1 MSRLAVTALF
11 VGAAVVTAAA
21 AYDHLVT
28 AVTDSS
34 ARTWALA
41 GYWILRAAV
50 VAAFSFFVAVR
61 VDPRRHA
68 RSPIAFIS
76 TGAALGA
83 MILLRQPAPDADTG
97 LVLLGDTVALA
108 SYIWLVVAVLYLGR
122 CFGLLPEARGLV
134 TRGPYRLVRHPVYLG
149 EFGAVVGFLI
159 GAPSAWNLG
168 AAAMFVAAQAVRM
181 RLEERAL
188 EHEFPAYAAYAV
200 TTPRLLPRI
209 QRPSTQAVAGSRVPF

>member
-11 VGAAVVTAAA
+11 VGAGVVTAVA
-21 AYDHLVT
+21 AYDHLVR

-61 VDPRRHA
+61 ADPRRHA

-83 MILLRQPAPDADTG
+83 MILLRQPAPDTDTG

-108 SYIWLVVAVLYLGR
+108 SYL
-122 CFGLLPEARGLV
+122 C
-134 TRGPYRLVRHPVYLG
+134 
-149 EFGAVVGFLI
+149 
-159 GAPSAWNLG
+159 
-168 AAAMFVAAQAVRM
+168 
-181 RLEERAL
+181 
-188 EHEFPAYAAYAV
+188 
-200 TTPRLLPRI
+200 
-209 QRPSTQAVAGSRVPF
+209 AGSSRAAPIDSFDIRSIWGNSELWSAS

>member
-1 MSRLAVTALF
+1 LSRLAVTALF

-28 AVTDSS
+28 AVTDAS

-41 GYWILRAAV
+41 GYWVLRAAV

-61 VDPRRHA
+61 ADPRTHA

-83 MILLRQPAPDADTG
+83 MLLLTQPAPDTDTG
-97 LVLLGDTVALA
+97 LVLLGDVIALA
-108 SYIWLVVAVLYLGR
+108 SYVWLVVAVLYLGR

-149 EFGAVVGFLI
+149 EFGAVAGFLV
-159 GAPSAWNLG
+159 GAPSLWNLG
-168 AAAMFVAAQAVRM
+168 AATMFVAAQAVRM

-188 EHEFPAYAAYAV
+188 EREFPEYGTYAAA
-200 TTPRLLPRI
+200 TPRLLPRI
-209 QRPSTQAVAGSRVPF
+209 QCPPAQAIAGSRVPS